1 MVLEILKYVKS
12 ALKNFDQSEA
22 SIVVMW
28 LWMEASDWSKFLTAD
43 LAYLTNSKTILP
55 LVIFWSGHFF
65 NFFSKKNL
73 LLGQIQPIFF
83 MWAPRLCPQWT
94 ILRTK
99 FSKDL
104 KFRSYMVKFFI
115 FVRPIS
121 HWLMLVGQYAV
132 RLCDGYDQSFP
143 KWYDTWCSDQNWGFQ
158 AIFKIFVNF
167 FQNFHKI

>member
-1 MVLEILKYVKS
+1 MVLELLKYAKS
-12 ALKNFDQSEA
+12 VFKNFDQSEA
-22 SIVVMW
+22 TFWSHMTT
-28 LWMEASDWSKFLTAD
+28 MEASDWSKFFIAD
-43 LAYLTNSKTILP
+43 LKILSKSKTILP
-55 LVIFWSGHFF
+55 LVIFWSEHYL
-65 NFFSKKNL
+65 NIFFSENL

-104 KFRSYMVKFFI
+104 KFRSYIVKFFI

-121 HWLMLVGQYAV
+121 HWLMLVGQCAIKP
-132 RLCDGYDQSFP
+132 CKGYGESFP
-143 KWYDTWCSDQNWGFQ
+143 KWYDTWCSAKNWGFQ

-167 FQNFHKI
+167 FPIFVKI